1 MRSKKHATLVHWM
14 DTKISSNISGTF
26 AAFYFDQQKVE
37 IPQIFWKLQIFK
49 IYLWFQYYWLYLA
62 ILK

>member
-14 DTKISSNISGTF
+14 DTKILSNISGTF
-26 AAFYFDQQKVE
+26 AAFYFDQLKVE

-62 ILK
+62 VLK